1 MEMDQEMGLKLLA
14 GGILAF
20 SHWANTRL
28 THIIPEILSQL
39 LTIINIQFDTN
50 PSPKHILLLLL
61 SFFFFSTA
69 LKVLDP
75 GHICQF
81 LESGKFVVFQIC
93 GGCLCSISVLVKT
106 KMFILFGSSF
116 IF

>member
-14 GGILAF
+14 GGVLGF
-20 SHWANTRL
+20 SHWANSRL

-61 SFFFFSTA
+61 SLFFF
-69 LKVLDP
+69 P
-75 GHICQF
+75 HC
-81 LESGKFVVFQIC
+81 LEGIGPWPHMPVSGIWQVC
-93 GGCLCSISVLVKT
+93 CLSNL
-106 KMFILFGSSF
+106 
-116 IF
+116 